1 MQANNIILQDSQI
14 GIHIQDGY
22 VYLRLTPADASMLAK
37 ACQKADD
44 HTPGLA
50 EQVEATVYR
59 AWAATFK
66 AATVALAYQGRLVEG
81 KLEAAD
87 RMIEGLM
94 GGI

>member
-1 MQANNIILQDSQI
+1 MQANSIIQDSQI
-14 GIHIQDGY
+14 GVHIQDGY

-66 AATVALAYQGRLVEG
+66 AVTVALTYQGRIVEG

-87 RMIEGLM
+87 RVVEGLL
-94 GGI
+94 GGM